1 MPVRARDGG
10 YQADFTHKG
19 VRRREQFATM
29 QEGLAWEADT
39 KAALISGRPLP
50 QARRDDTEG
59 GEMTLTDL
67 RKATI
72 ARYWVGTK
80 NEIGASRN
88 AQAAVDYF
96 ATVGVTT
103 ARQVTTAK
111 AEGWVT
117 ALLAEGQSGATVNRK
132 VASLT
137 KMCRHAAKIGKRDG
151 RLVVE
156 RCSEAEGRLRFLT
169 QEEFDP
175 FHRMFTQW
183 GKEVEAALVLFLTHT
198 GARITE
204 ALSVRKCDF
213 HAAGQRLSKAPDRVM
228 IGAGVTGA
236 KSGEWRVVPL
246 SAALQAI
253 IPALLVGL
261 GEKDQVFGSRINGW
275 GFRSLYMRVRDH
287 VGLGEDVV
295 IHTLRHTCASW
306 LVQRG
311 VDIRRVQLWMGHKS
325 LAMTLRYAKLA
336 PNDLFAAAATFDH
349 QTTDPLKEAA

>member
-1 MPVRARDGG
+1 MSVRARDGG

-19 VRRREQFATM
+19 VRRREQFATI
-29 QEGLAWEADT
+29 QEALSWEADT
-39 KAALISGRPLP
+39 KAALVSNRALP
-50 QARRDDTEG
+50 IAHKEDADG
-59 GEMTLTDL
+59 GDMTLIDL

-80 NEIGASRN
+80 NEIGAARN

-96 ATVGVTT
+96 ATVGVLT
-103 ARQVTTAK
+103 ARQVTPAK

-117 ALLAEGQSGATVNRK
+117 SLLAAGQSGATVNRK

-137 KMCRHAAKIGKRDG
+137 KMCRHAAKIGKREG

-169 QEEFDP
+169 QEEFGV
-175 FHRMFTQW
+175 FHRMFLTH
-183 GKEVEAALVLFLTHT
+183 GKDIEAALVLFLTHT

-213 HAAGQRLSKAPDRVM
+213 HIVGGQFHSKAPDRVM
-228 IGAGVTGA
+228 IGAGVTGS
-236 KSGEWRVVPL
+236 KSGDWRVVPL
-246 SAALQAI
+246 SSALQAI

-275 GFRSLYMRVRDH
+275 GFRSLYWRVRDQ
-287 VGLGEDVV
+287 VGFGEDVV

-306 LVQRG
+306 LVQRA

-336 PNDLFAAAATFDH
+336 PNDLFAAAATFD
-349 QTTDPLKEAA
+349 QIPEPLKEAA